1 MLLLSENKMFREQNY
16 ENVFALNILYLNISD
31 ICISGFGRNSD
42 SNMRTFWIFDVEK
55 FEIQTGDIQTL
66 PNMASVMQKI
76 GDSCHSGCRLV

>member
-31 ICISGFGRNSD
+31 ICVFGRNSD
-42 SNMRTFWIFDVEK
+42 SNMWTFWIFDVEK

-66 PNMASVMQKI
+66 PNMASVVQKI